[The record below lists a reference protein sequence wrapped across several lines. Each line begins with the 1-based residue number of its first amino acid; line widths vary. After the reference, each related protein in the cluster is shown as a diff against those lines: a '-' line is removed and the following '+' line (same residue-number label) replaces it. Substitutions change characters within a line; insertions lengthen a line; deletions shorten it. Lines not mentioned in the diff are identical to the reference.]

1 MTVVDVVR
9 ILRRNLA
16 LLIIC
21 TVIGG
26 LIGAAYQLTRPEVF
40 TAKATG
46 MVVAG
51 DSASVGGA
59 MSGKTIAQHRATT
72 YTKLVETRTMAQ
84 KTAEILKKQGMSE
97 AASGQLTASAPSDTA
112 FIEIKATGGT
122 AKNAQALAN
131 AGLEALISEA
141 LRMETYGQTAGSG
154 NKSDA
159 QLAKM
164 TSVHVL
170 GYESAGLPTGDR
182 GKSLALFLAAGLV
195 IGFLIGAVIAV
206 VRKQFDV
213 RVRDQATVEELTG
226 SGTLAVVPDD
236 KKLAEQR
243 ERSIVHISGV
253 TGEAFRQL
261 RTNLRF
267 ANVDNPPRSVVITS
281 ANPGEGKSTV
291 STHLAVVMAQ
301 AGEKVVLI
309 DADMRRPVQHK
320 AFGTEAGVG
329 LSQVLAGDV
338 SLDDALMRTETKR
351 LQMLAAG
358 RIPPNP
364 SELLGSQRMKD
375 LLAELRRRGY
385 FVVIDAP
392 PLLAV
397 TDAGLLGTIADG
409 TIYVAVVGKTHRDQV
424 SLVAK
429 RLEQVGAP
437 LLGSVLARV
446 PRKKMGDVL
455 YGYGASTYG
464 YGSYHGDYVK
474 YGYYSSYGT
483 EEQDSQESIAVVKDD
498 RQPTERLVRAQ
509 KTERVDTDSEI
520 TPRRAK

>member
-16 LLIIC
+16 LLIVC
-21 TVIGG
+21 TLMGG
-26 LIGAAYQLTRPEVF
+26 LLGAVYQLTRPEVF

-59 MSGKTIAQHRATT
+59 MSGNTIAQQRATT
-72 YTKLVETRTMAQ
+72 YTELVETRTMAQ
-84 KTAEILKKQGMSE
+84 KTAEILKKQGIPE
-97 AASGQLTASAPSDTA
+97 AANGQLTASVPGDTA
-112 FIEIKATGGT
+112 FIEIKATGDT

-154 NKSDA
+154 KKSDA

-170 GYESAGLPTGDR
+170 GYESAGLPSGDR
-182 GKSLALFLAAGLV
+182 GKSLALYVAAGLV
-195 IGFLIGAVIAV
+195 VGFLIGAVIAV
-206 VRKQFDV
+206 IRKQFDV
-213 RVRDQATVEELTG
+213 KVRDQATVEELTG
-226 SGTLAVVPDD
+226 SGILSVIPDD

-243 ERSIVHISGV
+243 EKSIVHISGV

-267 ANVDNPPRSVVITS
+267 ANVDNPPRTVVITS

-301 AGEKVVLI
+301 AGEKVVLV
-309 DADMRRPVQHK
+309 DADMR
-320 AFGTEAGVG
+320 FGAEASVG

-375 LLAELRRRGY
+375 LLAELRKRGY

-397 TDAGLLGTIADG
+397 TDAGLLGAIADG

-429 RLEQVGAP
+429 RLEQVGAS
-437 LLGSVLARV
+437 LLGSVLTRV

-464 YGSYHGDYVK
+464 YGSSYGDYGK
-474 YGYYSSYGT
+474 HGYYLLWHGGAGHSG
-483 EEQDSQESIAVVKDD
+483 
-498 RQPTERLVRAQ
+498 
-509 KTERVDTDSEI
+509 VDCRCQGHAAAEGGAGPGPEDGA
-520 TPRRAK
+520 R

>member
-1 MTVVDVVR
+1 MTIVDVVR

-16 LLIIC
+16 LLVIC
-21 TVIGG
+21 TLAGG
-26 LIGAAYQLTRPEVF
+26 LLGAVYQLTRSETF

-51 DSASVGGA
+51 DSTSVGEA
-59 MSGKTIAQHRATT
+59 MSGNAIAQQRAAT

-84 KTAEILKKQGMSE
+84 KTSEILKKHGMPE
-97 AASGQLTASAPSDTA
+97 AANGQVSASVPGDTA
-112 FIEIKATGGT
+112 FIDIKATGGT

-141 LRMETYGQTAGSG
+141 LRMETYGQIAASDH
-154 NKSDA
+154 KSDA

-170 GYESAGLPTGDR
+170 GYESAGLPSGDR
-182 GKSLALFLAAGLV
+182 GKSVALYVVAGLAA
-195 IGFLIGAVIAV
+195 GFLIGAVVAV

-213 RVRDQATVEELTG
+213 KVRDQATIEELTG
-226 SGTLAVVPDD
+226 SGILSVIPDD

-243 ERSIVHISGV
+243 EKSIVHISGV
-253 TGEAFRQL
+253 TGEAFRHL

-267 ANVDNPPRSVVITS
+267 ANVDNPPRAVVVTS

-320 AFGTEAGVG
+320 AFGAEAGVG

-338 SLDDALMRTETKR
+338 TLDDALMRTETKR

-375 LLAELRRRGY
+375 LLTELRKRGY

-392 PLLAV
+392 PLLAI
-397 TDAGLLGTIADG
+397 TDAGLLGAIADG

-437 LLGSVLARV
+437 LLGSVLTRV

-455 YGYGASTYG
+455 YGYGAANYG
-464 YGSYHGDYVK
+464 YGSYYGDYGK
-474 YGYYSSYGT
+474 RGYSSYGS
-483 EEQDSQESIAVVKDD
+483 EEQESRESIAVVQEA
-498 RQPTERLVRAQ
+498 QPAEGLVRVPKKDRA
-509 KTERVDTDSEI
+509 DTDTEI

>member
-9 ILRRNLA
+9 ILRRNLV
-16 LLIIC
+16 LLIVC
-21 TVIGG
+21 SLAGG

-46 MVVAG
+46 IVVAG

-59 MSGKTIAQHRATT
+59 MSGNTIAQQRALT
-72 YTKLVETRTMAQ
+72 YIKLVDTRTMAQ
-84 KTAEILKKQGMSE
+84 KTAGILKKQGKPE
-97 AASGQLTASAPSDTA
+97 AAKGQLRASVPSGTA
-112 FIEIKATGGT
+112 FIDLQATGDT
-122 AKNAQALAN
+122 AENAQAHAN
-131 AGLEALISEA
+131 AGLVALISEA
-141 LRMETYGQTAGSG
+141 LRMETYGQTGGA
-154 NKSDA
+154 NKNDVE
-159 QLAKM
+159 LAKM

-170 GYESAGLPTGDR
+170 GYESAGLPSGDR
-182 GKSLALFLAAGLV
+182 GKSLALYLMGGLV
-195 IGFLIGAVIAV
+195 VGFLVGAIIAV

-213 RVRDQATVEELTG
+213 KVRDQATVEELTG
-226 SGTLAVVPDD
+226 SGILTVIPDD
-236 KKLAEQR
+236 KRLSEQR
-243 ERSIVHISGV
+243 EKSIVRLSGV

-281 ANPGEGKSTV
+281 AYPGEGKSTV
-291 STHLAVVMAQ
+291 STHLAVAVAQ
-301 AGEKVVLI
+301 AGEKVVLV

-320 AFGTEAGVG
+320 VFGAEVGVG

-338 SLDDALMRTETKR
+338 GLDDALMQTETKR
-351 LQMLAAG
+351 LQVLSAG

-375 LLAELRRRGY
+375 LLTELRSRGY

-397 TDAGLLGTIADG
+397 TDAGLLGTVVDG

-429 RLEQVGAP
+429 RLEQVGAQ
-437 LLGSVLARV
+437 LLGSVLTRV
-446 PRKKMGDVL
+446 PPKKMGDVL
-455 YGYGASTYG
+455 YGYGAATYG
-464 YGSYHGDYVK
+464 YGSYSDYTK
-474 YGYYSSYGT
+474 HGYYSSYAT
-483 EEQDSQESIAVVKDD
+483 EEQGSEESIAVVKDAPRASEGMD
-498 RQPTERLVRAQ
+498 RARMSGRTGNSSGAVNA
-509 KTERVDTDSEI
+509 
-520 TPRRAK
+520 RRAK

>member
-1 MTVVDVVR
+1 M
-9 ILRRNLA
+9 
-16 LLIIC
+16 
-21 TVIGG
+21 
-26 LIGAAYQLTRPEVF
+26 
-40 TAKATG
+40 
-46 MVVAG
+46 
-51 DSASVGGA
+51 
-59 MSGKTIAQHRATT
+59 
-72 YTKLVETRTMAQ
+72 
-84 KTAEILKKQGMSE
+84 
-97 AASGQLTASAPSDTA
+97 
-112 FIEIKATGGT
+112 
-122 AKNAQALAN
+122 
-131 AGLEALISEA
+131 
-141 LRMETYGQTAGSG
+141 
-154 NKSDA
+154 
-159 QLAKM
+159 
-164 TSVHVL
+164 
-170 GYESAGLPTGDR
+170 
-182 GKSLALFLAAGLV
+182 

-464 YGSYHGDYVK
+464 YGSYHGDYGK

-498 RQPTERLVRAQ
+498 RQPKERLVRAQ

>member
-9 ILRRNLA
+9 ILRRNLV
-16 LLIIC
+16 LLIVC
-21 TVIGG
+21 ALAGG
-26 LIGAAYQLTRPEVF
+26 LLGAVYQLSRPEVF
-40 TAKATG
+40 TAKSTG

-59 MSGKTIAQHRATT
+59 MSGNVIAQQRAAA
-72 YTKLVETRTMAQ
+72 YTKLVGTRTMAE
-84 KTAEILKKQGMSE
+84 KTAESLKKAGKPE
-97 AASGQLTASAPSDTA
+97 AAKGTLTASVPDGTA
-112 FIEIKATGGT
+112 FIDIKATGDT
-122 AKNAQALAN
+122 AENAQALAN

-141 LRMETYGQTAGSG
+141 LRMETYGQAAGG
-154 NKSDA
+154 KKSDA
-159 QLAKM
+159 ELAKM

-170 GYESAGLPTGDR
+170 GYESAGLPSGDR
-182 GKSLALFLAAGLV
+182 GKSMVLYLAVGLV
-195 IGFLIGAVIAV
+195 AGFLIGAVVAV
-206 VRKQFDV
+206 VRKQFDLK
-213 RVRDQATVEELTG
+213 VRDQATVEELTG
-226 SGTLAVVPDD
+226 SGILSVIPDD

-243 ERSIVHISGV
+243 EKSIVHLSGI

-267 ANVDNPPRSVVITS
+267 ANVDNPPRVVVVTS

-301 AGEKVVLI
+301 AGERVVLI

-320 AFGTEAGVG
+320 AFGAESGVG

-338 SLDDALMRTETKR
+338 ALDDALMRTETKR

-375 LLAELRRRGY
+375 LLTELRSRGY

-409 TIYVAVVGKTHRDQV
+409 TIFVAVVGKTHRDQV
-424 SLVAK
+424 SLVVK

-437 LLGSVLARV
+437 LLGSVLTRV

-455 YGYGASTYG
+455 YGYGAS
-464 YGSYHGDYVK
+464 SYSSYRSYGDYGK
-474 YGYYSSYGT
+474 HGYYSSYGT
-483 EEQDSQESIAVVKDD
+483 EEQDSEESIAVIKDE
-498 RQPTERLVRAQ
+498 RQPREGAVRVQKHERPA
-509 KTERVDTDSEI
+509 VDSGI

>member
-16 LLIIC
+16 LLIVC
-21 TVIGG
+21 TLMGG
-26 LIGAAYQLTRPEVF
+26 LLGAVYQLTRPEVF

-59 MSGKTIAQHRATT
+59 MSGNTIAQQRATT
-72 YTKLVETRTMAQ
+72 YTELVETRTMAQ
-84 KTAEILKKQGMSE
+84 KTAEILKKQGIPE
-97 AASGQLTASAPSDTA
+97 AANGQLTASVPGDTA
-112 FIEIKATGGT
+112 FIEIKATGDT

-154 NKSDA
+154 KKSDA

-170 GYESAGLPTGDR
+170 GYESAGLPSGDR
-182 GKSLALFLAAGLV
+182 GKSLALYVAAGLV
-195 IGFLIGAVIAV
+195 VGFLIGAVIAV
-206 VRKQFDV
+206 IRKQFDV
-213 RVRDQATVEELTG
+213 KVRDQATVEELTG
-226 SGTLAVVPDD
+226 SGILSVIPDD

-243 ERSIVHISGV
+243 EKSIVHISGV

-267 ANVDNPPRSVVITS
+267 ANVDNPLRTVVITS

-291 STHLAVVMAQ
+291 STYLAVVMAQ
-301 AGEKVVLI
+301 AGEKVVLV

-320 AFGTEAGVG
+320 AFGAEASVG

-375 LLAELRRRGY
+375 LLAELRKRGY

-397 TDAGLLGTIADG
+397 TDAGLLGTI
-409 TIYVAVVGKTHRDQV
+409 AVVGKTHRDQV

-437 LLGSVLARV
+437 LLGSVLTRV

-464 YGSYHGDYVK
+464 YGSSYGDYGK
-474 YGYYSSYGT
+474 HGYYSSYGT
-483 EEQDSQESIAVVKDD
+483 EEQDSQESIAVVKDTQ
-498 RQPTERLVRAQ
+498 QPKEGLVRVQ
-509 KTERVDTDSEI
+509 KTERADADAEI

>member
-1 MTVVDVVR
+1 
-9 ILRRNLA
+9 
-16 LLIIC
+16 
-21 TVIGG
+21 
-26 LIGAAYQLTRPEVF
+26 
-40 TAKATG
+40 
-46 MVVAG
+46 
-51 DSASVGGA
+51 
-59 MSGKTIAQHRATT
+59 
-72 YTKLVETRTMAQ
+72 
-84 KTAEILKKQGMSE
+84 
-97 AASGQLTASAPSDTA
+97 
-112 FIEIKATGGT
+112 
-122 AKNAQALAN
+122 
-131 AGLEALISEA
+131 
-141 LRMETYGQTAGSG
+141 
-154 NKSDA
+154 
-159 QLAKM
+159 
-164 TSVHVL
+164 
-170 GYESAGLPTGDR
+170 
-182 GKSLALFLAAGLV
+182 
-195 IGFLIGAVIAV
+195 
-206 VRKQFDV
+206 
-213 RVRDQATVEELTG
+213 
-226 SGTLAVVPDD
+226 
-236 KKLAEQR
+236 
-243 ERSIVHISGV
+243 
-253 TGEAFRQL
+253 
-261 RTNLRF
+261 
-267 ANVDNPPRSVVITS
+267 
-281 ANPGEGKSTV
+281 
-291 STHLAVVMAQ
+291 
-301 AGEKVVLI
+301 
-309 DADMRRPVQHK
+309 
-320 AFGTEAGVG
+320 
-329 LSQVLAGDV
+329 
-338 SLDDALMRTETKR
+338 MRTETKR

-464 YGSYHGDYVK
+464 YGSYHGDYGK

-498 RQPTERLVRAQ
+498 RQPKERLVRAQ